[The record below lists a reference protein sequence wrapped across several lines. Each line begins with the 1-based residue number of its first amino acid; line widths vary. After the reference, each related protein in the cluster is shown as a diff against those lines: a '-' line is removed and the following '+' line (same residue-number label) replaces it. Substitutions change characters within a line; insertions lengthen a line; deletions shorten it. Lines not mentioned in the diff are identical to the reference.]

1 MFFSVS
7 QSTELQQDKQTWEWS
22 SALMELCDSHT
33 HTKTLIIQD
42 LNTAV
47 ASDLCVCVCVW
58 DCLCFHRHCDLVDCR
73 KSSSN
78 LPFGRTI
85 KLSCFY
91 VVKVNKRIVFWT
103 VKTHSRSF
111 SFSSHLHGRQTVN
124 REAELCIFHLKI
136 LSIGSFSSYQNT
148 FVWVLNDEQT
158 AHLLQNIN

>member
-1 MFFSVS
+1 MRVIIC
-7 QSTELQQDKQTWEWS
+7 TDG
-22 SALMELCDSHT
+22 ALWFTHT
-33 HTKTLIIQD
+33 HKDSNHTGSKH
-42 LNTAV
+42 
-47 ASDLCVCVCVW
+47 SCCFGSVCVCVW

-103 VKTHSRSF
+103 VKTHSRSS
-111 SFSSHLHGRQTVN
+111 SFSSHLHGHQTVN
-124 REAELCIFHLKI
+124 REAELCIFHLQI